1 MLIHL
6 TIRTKTNLYFLSPL
20 SLLPSHFLSL
30 SLTPNTC
37 TIHDNLVFNS
47 NNGYF
52 DMSMQYLFFKQ
63 VRLSNNYLIIY
74 MCIFQVVSEHRDHQ
88 ILSLHM
94 QHRIRHWIIKLTI
107 PSTHK
112 TGFIFRDRHLK
123 CTIVSIYTYPV
134 SILLHPIESWL

>member
-63 VRLSNNYLIIY
+63 VRLSNNYL
-74 MCIFQVVSEHRDHQ
+74 M
-88 ILSLHM
+88 
-94 QHRIRHWIIKLTI
+94 
-107 PSTHK
+107 
-112 TGFIFRDRHLK
+112 
-123 CTIVSIYTYPV
+123 IYTCVYSKQFLSTETTKYYLYICNTESV
-134 SILLHPIESWL
+134 IESLSCLFLALTKQDLSPGTDTLNVLLYLYIRIL